1 MGILEKMDVKKS
13 WKAEFYRYNLTEKVE
28 KTFYTE
34 LGAVLYGL
42 YMGKYIRFRTRITNI
57 A

>member
-1 MGILEKMDVKKS
+1 MENINFEKH
-13 WKAEFYRYNLTEKVE
+13 WKVEYYRYNLTEKVE

-42 YMGKYIRFRTRITNI
+42 YMGKYIGFRTRITNI